1 MSSSLLVGAAEI
13 DITPPFGAKMAGA
26 LYPRPSEGAA
36 DPLFVKAIVL
46 EGNGVR
52 MAYAIFDLVALD
64 RAIGDRLTAAAS
76 AATGIPAEHI
86 VWSCSHTHS
95 GPCTLDLF
103 PRGTPNPLDHAWLD
117 ALPGQFAACVAEA
130 DHNKAPMRVSRV
142 RGYHS
147 GLSHNRRLRYKD
159 GREINT
165 WLLNNGEDELQC
177 AGAAGPID
185 PEIGML
191 AFDDE
196 AGALR
201 AVLFQFSLHANA
213 RWDGKLSAEYPA
225 VVAARLREAFGPQV
239 ITLFLPG
246 ACGDQNPVASY
257 RDIGNGIAEV
267 MLPQLRKRKPLEDM
281 TLGIAAKRVALPLRD
296 TNIDQEERLQQ
307 SQWPPEVQHFFRDT
321 QAALREDSRT
331 QVETLL
337 HAWHIGEVSF
347 ATFPGEAFV
356 ELGIRLKRESPFPW
370 TYPVELCNDCLGY
383 LITEQAWE
391 AGGYEALVSSVGLV
405 TPEGSG
411 MIVDHDL
418 EMLHQ
423 LNSASSWDRR
433 RPAPARS

>member
-1 MSSSLLVGAAEI
+1 MSTLIVGVAEV
-13 DITPPFGAKMAGA
+13 DITPPHGTKMAGA
-26 LYPRPSEGAA
+26 LVPRPSEGAA

-52 MAYAIFDLVALD
+52 MAYGIFDVVALD
-64 RAIGDRLTAAAS
+64 RAMGERLTAAAS
-76 AATGIPAEHI
+76 GATGIPAENI

-103 PRGTPNPLDHAWLD
+103 TRGTPDPLDHAWLD
-117 ALPGQFAACVAEA
+117 TLPERFAACVAEA
-130 DHNKAPMRVSRV
+130 DRKKAPMCVSRI

-165 WLLNNGEDELQC
+165 WLLDNGENDLQC
-177 AGAAGPID
+177 VGAAGPID

-196 AGALR
+196 AGNLQ

-239 ITLFLPG
+239 ITLFMPG
-246 ACGDQNPVASY
+246 ACGDLNPVSSY
-257 RDIGNGIAEV
+257 RDIGNGIADV
-267 MLPQLRKRKPLEDM
+267 MLPELWKRRPLDDV
-281 TLGIAAKRVALPLRD
+281 TLDIAARQITLPLRD
-296 TNIDQEERLQQ
+296 PHIDQEERLQK
-307 SQWPPEVQHFFRDT
+307 SQWWPDVQDFFRQT
-321 QAALREDSRT
+321 QVKMREAGRT
-331 QVETLL
+331 QVDALI

-356 ELGIRLKRESPFPW
+356 QHGLRLKRESPFPW

-383 LITEQAWE
+383 LITEQAWQ
-391 AGGYEALVSSVGLV
+391 AGGYEGLVSSVGLI
-405 TPEGSG
+405 TPKGSG
-411 MIVDHDL
+411 MIVDEDL
-418 EMLHQ
+418 RL
-423 LNSASSWDRR
+423 LNRLWTG
-433 RPAPARS
+433 